1 MPKAN
6 RRKREAPS
14 HMSERS
20 GSSSMDE
27 ASDED
32 SSDGM
37 KSPPPK
43 ECKKSD
49 AMPKPKRTETTGAK
63 KKSKEKAKASP
74 AKADSIINK
83 GKEEKRMITVD
94 EGKTA
99 SLGKAPKLTNVKP
112 PKDFNFSGAGTSH
125 IKTLMSIGTKFTAAI
140 LGGDLSKD
148 AQGSLMRVH
157 AEYQELLMSIVAENS
172 NLRGQIE
179 GLQKRP
185 TVSAPA
191 APVRLAVPTV
201 QRPPLKTAAPT
212 LPKPVETWA
221 CIAKSAC
228 PGASSEEVVKKVVN
242 EVRHKLGVRIH
253 EIKPTRNG
261 GAIIRTPT
269 ALEREKVLKSTRF
282 KEVGLNVTFS
292 QKSGTRVVVQA
303 VDKQIEPQEFM
314 NELLNKN
321 FDGDKLECPRDIRM
335 ITKGWKTETDG
346 TINVILEGEDKYMSA
361 LLERGRCYV
370 KWLSYKVRPEK
381 LSPACFRCLGFDHR
395 VAECKATK
403 DVCRRCGKDGHK
415 AKSCKNAVNCRNCE
429 FRHQDPNH
437 FMMSAECPIYSRV
450 VARALA
456 RH

>member
-63 KKSKEKAKASP
+63 KKKSKEKAKTSP
-74 AKADSIINK
+74 AKADSIMNK

-157 AEYQELLMSIVAENS
+157 AEYRELLMNIVAENS

-228 PGASSEEVVKKVVN
+228 PGASSEEVVKK
-242 EVRHKLGVRIH
+242 
-253 EIKPTRNG
+253 
-261 GAIIRTPT
+261 
-269 ALEREKVLKSTRF
+269 
-282 KEVGLNVTFS
+282 
-292 QKSGTRVVVQA
+292 
-303 VDKQIEPQEFM
+303 
-314 NELLNKN
+314 
-321 FDGDKLECPRDIRM
+321 
-335 ITKGWKTETDG
+335 W
-346 TINVILEGEDKYMSA
+346 
-361 LLERGRCYV
+361 
-370 KWLSYKVRPEK
+370 
-381 LSPACFRCLGFDHR
+381 
-395 VAECKATK
+395 
-403 DVCRRCGKDGHK
+403 
-415 AKSCKNAVNCRNCE
+415 
-429 FRHQDPNH
+429 
-437 FMMSAECPIYSRV
+437 
-450 VARALA
+450 
-456 RH
+456 